1 MAVIRVGGVY
11 AVGKSTVIEAAKKY
25 TQKDVPVLKGSIIM
39 ARILGVSLE
48 DIPFASP
55 EKRNEARKMMYHEL
69 AASRNGVRDGHYC
82 VYTEAGYEFPFS
94 EKDVGVVAV
103 AALIV
108 ASPESIL
115 ERRMSIA
122 RTRSTDLDVIQRQ
135 IELEETAA
143 KETAKKLS
151 VPLATIDNED
161 INMAAIELGVLYNTY
176 LD

>member
-82 VYTEAGYEFPFS
+82 VYTEAGYEFPFNA
-94 EKDVGVVAV
+94 KNTRAR
-103 AALIV
+103 AFHPPIV
-108 ASPESIL
+108 TLPE
-115 ERRMSIA
+115 
-122 RTRSTDLDVIQRQ
+122 
-135 IELEETAA
+135 
-143 KETAKKLS
+143 
-151 VPLATIDNED
+151 AT
-161 INMAAIELGVLYNTY
+161 LPVK
-176 LD
+176 